1 MTPLASEHVRLHRVD
16 LEEGSK
22 QEIEDVVAADEAICI
37 FINGEF
43 YRTMIATPG
52 MTRELVLGHLYTEG
66 VIGSMDDVAELK
78 ALPLK
83 VQVELKG
90 EVDFELLNM
99 SKVDL
104 ITTAC
109 GSLSTPL
116 NAGQLE
122 ALQVSSDVQVEAE
135 AVWRMVRELN
145 LRGERYKETGGT
157 HSAMLCTVD
166 GEVVSF
172 AEDVGRHNAV
182 DKVVGAALL
191 EGVELGE
198 CALVSSGRQSSEMV
212 LKAARSG
219 VPVVVSVAAPLTS
232 GIQVARSTGI
242 TLVCFV
248 RGRRMNVYSHPERV
262 KL

>member
-1 MTPLASEHVRLHRVD
+1 MASEHVKLHRID
-16 LEEGSK
+16 LEERSK
-22 QEIEDVVAADEAICI
+22 REIEDVVASDEAICI

-43 YRTMIATPG
+43 YRTMIASPG
-52 MTRELVLGHLYTEG
+52 MARELVLGHLYTEG
-66 VIGSMDDVAELK
+66 VIGSTDEVAGLEV
-78 ALPLK
+78 LPLK
-83 VQVELKG
+83 VNVELRG
-90 EVDFELLNM
+90 EVDFKLLNM

-109 GSLSTPL
+109 GSLSKPL

-122 ALQVSSDVQVEAE
+122 AFRVSSDVQVEAE
-135 AVWRMVRELN
+135 AVWRMVRKLN
-145 LRGERYKETGGT
+145 LRGETYKETGGT

-182 DKVVGAALL
+182 DKVIGEALL
-191 EGVELGE
+191 EGVELGG

-219 VPVVVSVAAPLTS
+219 VPVVASVAAPLTS